1 MPGNCKTKADYS
13 GLNYTIKEM
22 DNGTV
27 ALFDDTTNPV
37 NEHETKSCCE
47 FLGYIFDV
55 ENQKCR
61 WTPNINTNE
70 LFKVV
75 LNPDGNS
82 STLFEVEP
90 NEECNLEVS
99 FDYLFLFKCDDL
111 ITAKANANGVT
122 ASAGYTQIENQIKI
136 DNLEAEIS
144 TLTNQRDFY
153 SDLINGPLP
162 PPFVIEC
169 MGSGSGLG
177 LASPTASTLSNP
189 SLYYGGNL
197 PSYSFPA
204 TPINNYCL
212 TIDGVKEWENIL
224 NAKDIADFN
233 ANIIT
238 SPLPVSF
245 SKWFNSTGSDI
256 SMYGCDEV
264 NALVALDT
272 TVTPLIETTCNYNV
286 FDRKKSNDDFQ
297 VNKKALQVAQADLTT
312 KIIELDALIMAV
324 GSGSSSTPSGVIR
337 CPEYIDMF
345 ENFDTS
351 FTVEVLGPN
360 GTSLLTVYEEDLITI
375 GTGNLYNYIDSSSG
389 KTGILI
395 SGDTRLMPTLKET
408 DLFDLTADLCSQIR
422 DTLVTDLF
430 DQYLLNNPFPTTQP
444 EQIEIFEKLTEWYQ
458 SPWLQYK
465 TVIKDKKI
473 ISLLENKKINI
484 SVSINDTCVD
494 FSILIDRIKMDKIC
508 TKVDNIKQ
516 FISEPPKFE
525 LTRIPDNQKSWPANT
540 ARDSRFSNLKYRGT
554 EYNTNHHK
562 LVVNTKE
569 VDLTL
574 SPSRAV
580 EQDVWC
586 YVSDNNSI
594 LEGCISSG
602 ETYSAFSCPSGYTLD
617 TDGNSCT
624 VLTTTGVTTSAITYT
639 IGSGIG
645 LTKTVHSLSRGAI
658 FIEDITDKTW
668 PIYWTGTTKD
678 SWVGPYYNSDYL
690 TDSSGS
696 YLNHTGF
703 GSKTFTDGSIQY
715 ASPKA
720 FSGIKSEYGKSNL
733 SIYNSKLNPNILWGG
748 TNGSVSGTPYVN
760 ISNTDNA
767 GRLLNASI
775 WSTGLTPTDE
785 WIGVSYC
792 FELTQTKVYRLGFA
806 GDDDVRIKVNGKY
819 IFNSV
824 TTPSHDINKYKN
836 FSASYSRTAQSYLV
850 VGVSLPAGKNIIEV
864 EGYNAVI
871 GVSGFVLE
879 VYDATEAELMN
890 MRYETELDS
899 VRVFSTTSRIGQ
911 TFDLGEKSANSCPT
925 GYAYDNCGTGST
937 SCVKIERTFRKNEQL
952 DEYCP
957 CPTYPLIV
965 KDYSG
970 TTIELPLTAS
980 TSGFSCNDITTL
992 VSNYNTTTTL
1002 KDVDVIKGRSAYALG
1017 SGTTT
1022 FNGFWIT
1029 EENDGTIGLYNVN
1042 YSAETNSCSC
1052 PAGYTPTAGNNGCQ
1066 SITSSSATF
1075 NGTGSTV
1082 SSGGT
1087 FYAYGGIGTSIYP
1100 DASTL
1105 PNLPLTR
1112 TATNSALED
1121 QLGTIIQPTQTIT
1134 SNTFWQSIDA
1144 TTGRLNN
1151 VGVSASTT
1159 EYLGFSHCID
1169 VPVAKTYYIGIG
1181 ASRQF
1186 RITIDGQIIIDN
1198 DYNSTINFREWQI
1211 ISYYLTPGKHIIE
1224 MEGKTDF
1231 RNIFGAEIYNP
1242 TDLATLTG
1250 ATNTT
1255 DAGVIF
1261 STANKVGSTFDLG
1274 TTLGYSCPSGSALNT
1289 CSGGTPVCSVI
1300 SSTGIT
1306 CTAVPASSSY
1316 QNVSSQVGLDCCK
1329 VIDDA
1334 FTAYTET
1341 FKQGVDTYP
1350 SISWDNNKNKCVYR
1364 KCGDSGCIDLD
1375 EVLTTELSAI
1385 DTVKEFASTLSS
1397 ELIDVKNRK
1406 TLSGYPTL
1414 KMLYDR
1420 YNTRSEEFGGIASSK
1435 YDYFDMDKFGHTVGD
1450 YWIDL
1455 IEQVIPATTIW
1466 GSTYTYK
1473 NTVFDQQKFDYRNSN
1488 IYFCENPAGGT
1499 VFTRSSLNG
1508 YNGGNQTLNL
1518 PIIGNPSGE
1527 SLFFDGD
1534 ATISGYLPTTTGSS
1548 VIADNNDIYFS
1559 NFTTSVV
1566 TGGKREI
1573 QYYDGTVVTMG
1584 QGANYTL
1591 TQFAKDIED
1600 DFLSRN
1606 SGIKIIVEPVV
1617 EIFNTISPAGVPNFL
1632 VYKIYFEINYLDD
1645 EQTIKDT
1652 TKTNQID
1659 RINIRSTATGPLMF
1673 ALSNG
1678 VNSRLDWDGITP
1690 LIWKADYTNTP
1701 VTLLASNTST
1711 SVIIKEIPKPI
1722 APNPD
1727 GTVNLP
1733 TTQPSVKK
1741 CNGVYLLD
1749 RNCDSQFLGTV
1760 KQMDN
1765 LGNITLI

>member
-1 MPGNCKTKADYS
+1 MPVICKSKQEYIDDGFS
-13 GLNYTIKEM
+13 FIENP
-22 DNGTV
+22 DGTV
-27 ALFDDTTNPV
+27 SLFDNTLTPV
-37 NEHETKSCCE
+37 TSHQTKGCCE
-47 FLGYIFDV
+47 LLGYTFDS
-55 ENQKCR
+55 ENQECR
-61 WTPNINTNE
+61 WGGTNTDE
-70 LFKVV
+70 LFKII
-75 LNPDGNS
+75 LNPEGNS
-82 STLFEVEP
+82 STLFEVDP
-90 NEECNLEVS
+90 SEECNLEIS
-99 FDYLFLFKCDDL
+99 FDYLFLFKCDEL
-111 ITAKANANGVT
+111 ILTKASEGGV
-122 ASAGYTQIENQIKI
+122 SSSPGYTAIQNQITV

-153 SDLINGPLP
+153 SGLTFSVNVP
-162 PPFVIEC
+162 PYVIEC
-169 MGSGSGLG
+169 MGSGI
-177 LASPTASTLSNP
+177 ASPGVSTLSNS

-212 TIDGVKEWENIL
+212 TADGVIEWETIL
-224 NAKDIADFN
+224 NNKDAADLA
-233 ANIIT
+233 ANIIL
-238 SPLPVSF
+238 SLPTPS
-245 SKWFNSTGSDI
+245 SYDKWFDSVGSDI

-264 NALVALDT
+264 NALIALNT
-272 TVTPLIETTCNYNV
+272 TATPLIETTCNYNA
-286 FDRKKSNDDFQ
+286 FDRKAFSEYY
-297 VNKKALQVAQADLTT
+297 
-312 KIIELDALIMAV
+312 KINNAARLDAQTKLDKKETELSDFLTSINATANAIAN
-324 GSGSSSTPSGVIR
+324 SP
-337 CPEYIDMF
+337 CAEYIDMF

-351 FTVEVLGPN
+351 FTVEVLSSG
-360 GTSLLTVYEEDLITI
+360 GTALTTVYEEDLITI
-375 GTGNLYNYIDSSSG
+375 GAGNLYNYIDSSSG

-395 SGDTRLMPTLKET
+395 SGDTRLMPTLEET
-408 DLFDLTADLCSQIR
+408 DLFDLTADLCSQVR

-430 DQYLLNNPFPTTQP
+430 DQYLLSNPFPATQP
-444 EQIEIFEKLTEWYQ
+444 EQIEIFKKLTGWYQ

-465 TVIKDKKI
+465 TVIKDKNI

-484 SVSINDTCVD
+484 SVSINSGCAN
-494 FSILIDRIKMDKIC
+494 FSILVDRIKMDKIC
-508 TKVDNIKQ
+508 TKVDNVKE

-525 LTRIPDNQKSWPANT
+525 LTRIPDNQKSWPTNT
-540 ARDSRFSNLKYRGT
+540 TRDSRYSNLKYRGT

-586 YVSDNNSI
+586 YVNDNNSI

-624 VLTTTGVTTSAITYT
+624 KLTTTGVTTSATTYT
-639 IGSGIG
+639 IGPGIG
-645 LTKTVHSLSRGAI
+645 LTKAVHSLSRGAI

-720 FSGIKSEYGKSNL
+720 FSGIKSEYGKSNS
-733 SIYNSKLNPNILWGG
+733 SIYSGKLNPNILWGG

-925 GYAYDNCGTGST
+925 GYAYDNCNTGST
-937 SCVKIERTFRKNEQL
+937 SCVLMERTFRENEQL

-970 TTIELPLTAS
+970 VTIELPLTAS
-980 TSGFSCNDITTL
+980 TTTFNCASAIPTLISNAATTL
-992 VSNYNTTTTL
+992 ESVN
-1002 KDVDVIKGRSAYALG
+1002 VIKGGAAYALG
-1017 SGTTT
+1017 QRTTTT
-1022 FNGFWIT
+1022 FGGVWIT
-1029 EENDGTIGLYNVN
+1029 QENDGTIGLYDVDYSVN
-1042 YSAETNSCSC
+1042 II
-1052 PAGYTPTAGNNGCQ
+1052 NN
-1066 SITSSSATF
+1066 
-1075 NGTGSTV
+1075 
-1082 SSGGT
+1082 
-1087 FYAYGGIGTSIYP
+1087 Y
-1100 DASTL
+1100 
-1105 PNLPLTR
+1105 
-1112 TATNSALED
+1112 E
-1121 QLGTIIQPTQTIT
+1121 
-1134 SNTFWQSIDA
+1134 
-1144 TTGRLNN
+1144 
-1151 VGVSASTT
+1151 
-1159 EYLGFSHCID
+1159 
-1169 VPVAKTYYIGIG
+1169 
-1181 ASRQF
+1181 
-1186 RITIDGQIIIDN
+1186 
-1198 DYNSTINFREWQI
+1198 
-1211 ISYYLTPGKHIIE
+1211 
-1224 MEGKTDF
+1224 
-1231 RNIFGAEIYNP
+1231 
-1242 TDLATLTG
+1242 
-1250 ATNTT
+1250 
-1255 DAGVIF
+1255 
-1261 STANKVGSTFDLG
+1261 
-1274 TTLGYSCPSGSALNT
+1274 
-1289 CSGGTPVCSVI
+1289 
-1300 SSTGIT
+1300 
-1306 CTAVPASSSY
+1306 
-1316 QNVSSQVGLDCCK
+1316 NVSSQVGFDCCTIIQG
-1329 VIDDA
+1329 V
-1334 FTAYTET
+1334 FTADTKN
-1341 FKQGVDTYP
+1341 FQQGVDTYP
-1350 SISWDNNKNKCVYR
+1350 SISWDNNKKKCVYR
-1364 KCGDSGCIDLD
+1364 KCGDNGCIDLD

-1435 YDYFDMDKFGHTVGD
+1435 YDYFDMDKFGQTVGD

-1455 IEQVIPATTIW
+1455 IEQVVPATTIW

-1488 IYFCENPAGGT
+1488 IYFCEDPAGGT
-1499 VFTRSSLNG
+1499 VTARSVTHFNLLKSWCNTPG
-1508 YNGGNQTLNL
+1508 CNPDVHDEIFIFRGDSATL
-1518 PIIGNPSGE
+1518 PPGS
-1527 SLFFDGD
+1527 
-1534 ATISGYLPTTTGSS
+1534 TILL
-1548 VIADNNDIYFS
+1548 ANNNDIYLGDGTLTS
-1559 NFTTSVV
+1559 NS
-1566 TGGKREI
+1566 GDREI
-1573 QYYDGTVVTMG
+1573 IYYDGTSVTLN
-1584 QGANYTL
+1584 QSSSTTYSL
-1591 TQFAKDIED
+1591 VEFAKDIED
-1600 DFLSRN
+1600 DFFNRN
-1606 SGIKIIVEPVV
+1606 GVKIIVTPTVL
-1617 EIFNTISPAGVPNFL
+1617 ISNQSVSTYI
-1632 VYKIYFEINYLDD
+1632 VDVYFEIDYLAD
-1645 EQTIKDT
+1645 EVIIKDV
-1652 TKTNQID
+1652 TKVNQID
-1659 RINIRSTATGPLMF
+1659 RIQLKTITTGSYYYAF
-1673 ALSNG
+1673 GNG
-1678 VNSRLDWDGITP
+1678 TNSRVDTDGITP
-1690 LIWKADYTNTP
+1690 LIWKVNNTNTP
-1701 VTLLASNTST
+1701 FTLLASNTST

-1733 TTQPSVKK
+1733 TIQPSVKK

>member
-1 MPGNCKTKADYS
+1 MPVICKSKQKYIDDGFS
-13 GLNYTIKEM
+13 FIENP
-22 DNGTV
+22 DGTV
-27 ALFDDTTNPV
+27 SLFDNTLTPV
-37 NEHETKSCCE
+37 TSHQTKGCCE
-47 FLGYIFDV
+47 LLGYTFDS
-55 ENQKCR
+55 ENQECR
-61 WTPNINTNE
+61 WGGTNTDE
-70 LFKVV
+70 LFKII
-75 LNPDGNS
+75 LNPEGNS
-82 STLFEVEP
+82 STLFEVDP
-90 NEECNLEVS
+90 SEECNLEIS
-99 FDYLFLFKCDDL
+99 FDYLFLFKCDEL
-111 ITAKANANGVT
+111 ILTKASEGGV
-122 ASAGYTQIENQIKI
+122 SSSPGYTSIQNQITV

-153 SDLINGPLP
+153 SDLISSVIQ

-169 MGSGSGLG
+169 MGSGI
-177 LASPTASTLSNP
+177 ASPTVSTLSTP

-212 TIDGVKEWENIL
+212 TTDGVNEWENIL

-245 SKWFNSTGSDI
+245 SKWSNSTGSDI

-264 NALVALDT
+264 NALVALNT
-272 TVTPLIETTCNYNV
+272 TATPLIEASCNYNV

-297 VNKKALQVAQADLTT
+297 INKKALFDAQTKVDTKETELSDFLTSINAT
-312 KIIELDALIMAV
+312 VNAIANSPCA
-324 GSGSSSTPSGVIR
+324 
-337 CPEYIDMF
+337 EYIDMF

-360 GTSLLTVYEEDLITI
+360 GTALTTVYEEDLITI
-375 GTGNLYNYIDSSSG
+375 GAGNLYNYIDSSSG

-395 SGDTRLMPTLKET
+395 SGDTRLMPTLEET
-408 DLFDLTADLCSQIR
+408 DLFDLTADLCSQVR

-430 DQYLLNNPFPTTQP
+430 DQYLLSNPFPATQP
-444 EQIEIFEKLTEWYQ
+444 EQIEIFKKLTGWYQ

-465 TVIKDKKI
+465 TVIKDKNI

-484 SVSINDTCVD
+484 SVSINSGCAN
-494 FSILIDRIKMDKIC
+494 FSILVDRIKMDKIC
-508 TKVDNIKQ
+508 TKIDNVTE

-525 LTRIPDNQKSWPANT
+525 LTRIPDNQKSWPTNT
-540 ARDSRFSNLKYRGT
+540 TRDSRYSNLKYRGT

-586 YVSDNNSI
+586 YVNDNNGI

-602 ETYSAFSCPSGYTLD
+602 ETYNSFSCPSGYTKD
-617 TDGNSCT
+617 VDNNSCT
-624 VLTTTGVTTSAITYT
+624 KLTTTGVTTSAVTYT

-645 LTKTVHSLSRGAI
+645 LTKAVHSLSRGAI

-824 TTPSHDINKYKN
+824 ITPSHNINTYKN

-890 MRYETELDS
+890 MRYETELNS

-925 GYAYDNCGTGST
+925 GYAYDNCDTGST
-937 SCVKIERTFRKNEQL
+937 SCVLIERTFRENEQL

-970 TTIELPLTAS
+970 ATVELPLTAS
-980 TSGFSCNDITTL
+980 TGNNSSVNRVVATSAFATRFPPNNTTTAQVGQYSDPFDLSGDLNKMFYIKNLPTPHPWNLVPPNTYSIIPNQYIFLSNATLTGVGQGTRSVKYYNGLNLLGSEYILSQSNNYNLADFAIDIENDFKSRNPGVNITVEPIAEIAASNLSPGGLGIRLQYKITYFGNIATINTLNSINRIDIIPHTPLTALDSVTPLIQNGTYSLFPASGMTWGTISIPVPFSCDDITTL
-992 VSNYNTTTTL
+992 VNNYGGTTTL
-1002 KDVDVIKGRSAYALG
+1002 KDIDVIKGRSGYALG
-1017 SGTTT
+1017 TGTTT
-1022 FNGFWIT
+1022 TFDGFWIT
-1029 EENDGTIGLYNVN
+1029 EENDGTVGVYNVN
-1042 YSAETNSCSC
+1042 YSA
-1052 PAGYTPTAGNNGCQ
+1052 
-1066 SITSSSATF
+1066 
-1075 NGTGSTV
+1075 
-1082 SSGGT
+1082 
-1087 FYAYGGIGTSIYP
+1087 
-1100 DASTL
+1100 
-1105 PNLPLTR
+1105 
-1112 TATNSALED
+1112 
-1121 QLGTIIQPTQTIT
+1121 
-1134 SNTFWQSIDA
+1134 
-1144 TTGRLNN
+1144 
-1151 VGVSASTT
+1151 
-1159 EYLGFSHCID
+1159 
-1169 VPVAKTYYIGIG
+1169 
-1181 ASRQF
+1181 
-1186 RITIDGQIIIDN
+1186 
-1198 DYNSTINFREWQI
+1198 
-1211 ISYYLTPGKHIIE
+1211 
-1224 MEGKTDF
+1224 
-1231 RNIFGAEIYNP
+1231 
-1242 TDLATLTG
+1242 
-1250 ATNTT
+1250 
-1255 DAGVIF
+1255 
-1261 STANKVGSTFDLG
+1261 
-1274 TTLGYSCPSGSALNT
+1274 
-1289 CSGGTPVCSVI
+1289 GTPHN
-1300 SSTGIT
+1300 
-1306 CTAVPASSSY
+1306 Y

-1350 SISWDNNKNKCVYR
+1350 SISWDNNKKKCVYR
-1364 KCGDSGCIDLD
+1364 KCGYSGCIDLD

-1420 YNTRSEEFGGIASSK
+1420 YNTRSEEFCGNASSK
-1435 YDYFDMDKFGHTVGD
+1435 YDYFDMDKFGQTVGD

-1455 IEQVIPATTIW
+1455 IEQVVPATTIW

-1473 NTVFDQQKFDYRNSN
+1473 NTVFDQQKFNYRNSN
-1488 IYFCENPAGGT
+1488 TYFCKDPIGQSVYVNSEIWDAWP
-1499 VFTRSSLNG
+1499 
-1508 YNGGNQTLNL
+1508 TLSYGSNA
-1518 PIIGNPSGE
+1518 IAQI
-1527 SLFFDGD
+1527 
-1534 ATISGYLPTTTGSS
+1534 GYLSDRYL
-1548 VIADNNDIYFS
+1548 DNSPDLNTIF
-1559 NFTTSVV
+1559 
-1566 TGGKREI
+1566 
-1573 QYYDGTVVTMG
+1573 YYDGPQIFAVGVVG
-1584 QGANYTL
+1584 GVPDNVYALVPNDNVFLSESTL
-1591 TQFAKDIED
+1591 TGNGLGNRTFSYYTMAPNGTPQSLFGTQVTLSQSPNYSLTQLANEIED
-1600 DFLSRN
+1600 DFANRN
-1606 SGIKIIVEPVV
+1606 NGFKIIVEPIA
-1617 EIFNTISPAGVPNFL
+1617 EIIRNANGTGIRLQFQITYLGDVATVNGLDTIS
-1632 VYKIYFEINYLDD
+1632 
-1645 EQTIKDT
+1645 
-1652 TKTNQID
+1652 
-1659 RINIRSTATGPLMF
+1659 RIE
-1673 ALSNG
+1673 
-1678 VNSRLDWDGITP
+1678 ITP
-1690 LIWKADYTNTP
+1690 HTPLGNTNDVFRTYFPVNPALGTLLGPPINPNAYIWKTISNNSP
-1701 VTLLASNTST
+1701 FTLLASNTST

-1727 GTVNLP
+1727 GTVNLS
-1733 TTQPSVKK
+1733 TIQPSVKN

-1760 KQMDN
+1760 KEMDN